1 MTSSLTKKKK
11 MGQLQIVPENEF
23 VKDLY
28 SEVCVAHGKDSSFSF
43 SQGKI
48 PRHAH
53 SPQQLVLCAHLRGIT
68 YVHAGSVCGG

>member
-1 MTSSLTKKKK
+1 

-48 PRHAH
+48 PHPAH
-53 SPQQLVLCAHLRGIT
+53 SPQQLALCAHLQGI
-68 YVHAGSVCGG
+68 S